1 MRWDFEEIYMKKI
14 DVISS
19 IVIIGFSIFVSLEAI
34 SMSLGTLRSPGPGL
48 YPFILGLVLG
58 DLALLLGF
66 LTLFQRHNAASRPQV
81 RHHAGQVWAII
92 TTLLAYTV
100 LLPSTGY
107 VIATLL
113 LLGSLFKVGGIR
125 SWFYTG
131 LLAVLFTVAT
141 EIFALVFG
149 IPLPGGTIWRIM
161 FPEIFPV

>member
-1 MRWDFEEIYMKKI
+1 MKMI

-19 IVIIGFSIFVSLEAI
+19 IVIIGFSIFVSLESI

-48 YPFILGLVLG
+48 YPLILGLILG
-58 DLALLLGF
+58 GLALLLGF
-66 LTLFQRHNAASRPQV
+66 LTLFQPASRPRV

-113 LLGSLFKVGGIR
+113 LLGPLFKVGGIR

-141 EIFALVFG
+141 EIFALVFR
-149 IPLPGGTIWRIM
+149 IPLPRGTIWRIM
-161 FPEIFPV
+161 FPELFPV